1 MTQHILVYSTQ
12 KKNSLE
18 LVKNND
24 NTFLLEAANTKMPYA
39 SMEQVYSFDID
50 TLMLDAQKQLAN
62 KDFRETELYLKLSTL
77 IPDAKEI
84 VLWYGSD
91 YSDIDYIEDS
101 QEFLARMKDAVS
113 DSFCEAYIHFKK
125 NP

>member
-1 MTQHILVYSTQ
+1 M
-12 KKNSLE
+12 
-18 LVKNND
+18 
-24 NTFLLEAANTKMPYA
+24 LEAANTKMPYA